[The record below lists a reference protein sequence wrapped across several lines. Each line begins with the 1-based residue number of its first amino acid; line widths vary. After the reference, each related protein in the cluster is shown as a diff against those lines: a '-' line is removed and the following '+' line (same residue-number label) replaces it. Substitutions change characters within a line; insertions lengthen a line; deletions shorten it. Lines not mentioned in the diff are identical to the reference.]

1 MSRYTN
7 VCCPCSRALFHL
19 QVLSMMIMPIDR
31 EPAYLQTLSYSE
43 IMEYYSKKEK
53 VEEEIKIWWRIVDEN
68 GCE

>member
-1 MSRYTN
+1 
-7 VCCPCSRALFHL
+7 
-19 QVLSMMIMPIDR
+19 MIMPSTKETD
-31 EPAYLQTLSYSE
+31 YLRRLSYSE

>member
-1 MSRYTN
+1 
-7 VCCPCSRALFHL
+7 
-19 QVLSMMIMPIDR
+19 MMIMPIDR

-53 VEEEIKIWWRIVDEN
+53 VEEEIQKWWQVVDQN